1 MSDCQLVNYTL
12 VLPKNNRNLK
22 IVSDNTKSIN
32 SIRKHRNTPSLDFSA
47 STDQEIFYLNW
58 SGFDGE
64 KFCPSA
70 RITGLL
76 DPDGTI
82 SSNCTPGKLQ
92 LQTSGEDGLMRTRLD
107 IDKHGRVITYSQ
119 LWATSHMPAGSPLIV
134 QSHYDETANGSSLI
148 MRRSRGTY
156 LDPASVKN
164 GDGLFSLVW
173 GAHTGIKYSNT
184 ASIEVNVC
192 GELNKTVIPSEM
204 VFKISSNNKVL
215 IPTMSLSEK
224 GVSVNTS
231 FKLPIYDDELQ
242 RDSVITDPQPG
253 MLIYI
258 KDIDSFQG
266 YRSSRG
272 WSTLHN

>member
-1 MSDCQLVNYTL
+1 MADCQLVNYTL
-12 VLPKNNRNLK
+12 VLSSDDKNLK
-22 IVSDNTKSIN
+22 IVSDSTKSI
-32 SIRKHRNTPSLDFSA
+32 SAIRKHRNTPSLDFSA
-47 STDQEIFYLNW
+47 STNREIFYLNW

-70 RITGLL
+70 RITGLI

-107 IDKHGRVITYSQ
+107 IDKHGRVISYSQ
-119 LWATSHMPAGSPLIV
+119 LWATTHMPAGSPLIV
-134 QSHYDETANGSSLI
+134 QSHYDETASGSSLI

-156 LDPASVKN
+156 IDPTSVKK
-164 GDGLFSLVW
+164 GDGLFSLMW

-184 ASIEVNVC
+184 ASIEVKVC
-192 GELNKTVIPSEM
+192 DELNKTVIPSEM
-204 VFKISSNNKVL
+204 VFKISSKNKVL
-215 IPTMSLSEK
+215 IPAMSLSEK

-231 FKLPIYDDELQ
+231 FKLPVYDTELQ
-242 RDSVITDPQPG
+242 RDAAITDPQPG

-258 KDIDSFQG
+258 KDIDGFQG
-266 YRSSRG
+266 YRSAKG
-272 WSTLHN
+272 WITLHN